1 MAIVLYSQPD
11 KYQLAYNDNVWAWRV
26 IPTTSTKRFRVIV
39 FTGSLVPIA
48 TVVIYPVAAP
58 NQSSTPDRAYID
70 VSRIV
75 QSAIGH
81 DIEIAPASHDAF
93 YINSQSHFEYS
104 LIIKEEDINPAT
116 GAYVTNNQNI
126 SITSEKSV
134 WNGVQDLVEW
144 TDFDSSDYLM
154 ITGAGTSKF
163 LTDGPTTREIKSDQS
178 AYLYLIASEDNAP
191 AKYEI
196 KAYAEYDAQG
206 TPTATAT
213 VTNPYALTHSASFKT
228 RYLRLPIGTYD
239 IPRTDGTRYSAGN
252 PLTILN
258 GAKSYTIRL
267 QSTHANISET
277 ITFNIDQDCSKY
289 EGVRL
294 HWLGRLGGFESFN
307 FNLKSIDRTDIK
319 RKSYRQQHH
328 TWTGTDWSYDKMSR
342 GRTEYDT
349 QTTKKIKINTGY
361 LSDSE
366 SVWMESLFSS
376 PTIYEER
383 SNELISIN
391 IDGRSIIKQTSLNN
405 KLCQYTFDLEYSLLN
420 NRQRG

>member
-11 KYQLAYNDNVWAWRV
+11 KYQLAYNDNVYVWRV
-26 IPTTSTKRFRVIV
+26 IPTTPTMRFRV
-39 FTGSLVPIA
+39 LVYDSNLNALATLVVYPI
-48 TVVIYPVAAP
+48 AAP
-58 NQSSTPDRAYID
+58 NQSSTPDRAYVD

-81 DIEIAPASHDAF
+81 DIEIAPASHEAY
-93 YINSQSHFEYS
+93 YINSQSHLEYS
-104 LIIKEEDINPAT
+104 LIIKEEDIDPIT
-116 GAYVTNNQNI
+116 GAYVTSPNWGLL
-126 SITSEKSV
+126 SEKSV
-134 WNGVQDLVEW
+134 WNGVQDLADWV
-144 TDFDSSDYLM
+144 DFDSSDYLM
-154 ITGAGTSKF
+154 TTGTGTTKF

-191 AKYEI
+191 QKYEI
-196 KAYAEYDAQG
+196 KAYDGFDATG
-206 TPTATAT
+206 TQLAGAT

-239 IPRTDGTRYSAGN
+239 IPRTDATRYSAGH

-267 QSTHANISET
+267 QSSHANISEV

-307 FNLKSIDRTDIK
+307 FNLKNIDRTDIV
-319 RKSYRQQHH
+319 RKKYRQQHH
-328 TWTGTDWSYDKMSR
+328 TWTGTGWIYDKMSR
-342 GRTEYDT
+342 GRTEYDI
-349 QTTKKIKINTGY
+349 QTSKKIKVNTGY

-383 SNELISIN
+383 SNELIAIN
-391 IDGRSIIKQTSLNN
+391 IDGRSIIKQTSLND
-405 KLCQYTFDLEYSLLN
+405 KLCQYSFNLEYSLLN